1 MALYPKLKT
10 FFTSHWSHLRNH
22 YVSKLTAIFLCATI
36 LPLLIVSVIF
46 YRINTDTSYQK
57 IMESAQLTEQQ
68 LIQQMETM
76 LTQMDKA
83 ADTLQHYI
91 YRLPDDTHTSPTE
104 IYSSFS
110 QLRTDISYLET
121 TFDFSHICV
130 FLNPGSLF
138 SKEGLMFYDLDEL
151 ERFNIPMDLLLT
163 DTYGSIWYYAPQQS
177 YPFMLN
183 KSYDPVNSILC
194 IRTVKS
200 SGDSLK
206 YVYFVSIDAARFS
219 DLLLSGHQDSSIK
232 GYLLNDQGS
241 IVSSSDQNALENKF
255 SFTAEELEQIF
266 SETTFTEGSSHYFPV
281 KLSNGWYYVSDIPD
295 SFIHSGSF
303 SYVRTFLIILGI
315 VLPIACFAVIYLTRS
330 FTRRITRL
338 SSAAAE
344 TNFDQNK
351 FHGTSIEYVKTKPEK
366 DYDEIDRLALTYNQM
381 LDTIHENI
389 DHITKL
395 RAQEES
401 LKYRLL
407 QSLINPHFLYN
418 ILDSIAACNRMGKID
433 TSNKMIMDLTR
444 FYRMTLRKSN
454 ELITI
459 RDELEIATLYMEL
472 ESICRGGRFTWEISM
487 DEEIEN
493 FMICK
498 FTLQP
503 FLENSILHGMQGFDQ
518 HLHIHIDI
526 RYGDDTI
533 IILITD
539 DGHGIE
545 PEKLAEL
552 QHSLAT
558 GEVDTSKHFGIC
570 NVNAR
575 ISSELFGHGFI
586 EIDSTLGKGTSAKI
600 EFQQLL
606 P

>member
-1 MALYPKLKT
+1 MALSPKLKA
-10 FFTSHWSHLRNH
+10 FFTSYWSYLRNH

-36 LPLLIVSVIF
+36 LPLLVVSMIF
-46 YRINTDTSYQK
+46 YRMNTDTSYQK
-57 IMESAQLTEQQ
+57 IMEAASLTDQQ
-68 LIQQMETM
+68 LIQQIETNFI
-76 LTQMDKA
+76 QMDKA

-91 YRLPDDTHTSPTE
+91 YQLPDESVTSSTD

-110 QLRTDISYLET
+110 RLRTDISYLES
-121 TFDFSHICV
+121 TFNFTHICI
-130 FLNPGSLF
+130 FLNPGSTF
-138 SKEGLMFYDLDEL
+138 SKEGLMFFDLDQL
-151 ERFNIPMDLLLT
+151 ERFHIPKDLLLN
-163 DTYGSIWYYAPQQS
+163 DTVDSIWYYVPEQS

-183 KSYDPVNSILC
+183 KTYDSVNSVLC
-194 IRTVKS
+194 IRTIKS
-200 SGDSLK
+200 SRDSLK
-206 YVYFVSIDAARFS
+206 YVYFISIDADRFS
-219 DLLLSGHQDSSIK
+219 ELLLSGHQDTSIK
-232 GYLLNDQGS
+232 GYLLNAEGTV
-241 IVSSSDQNALENKF
+241 VSSSDPNALNGNF
-255 SFTAEELEQIF
+255 SFTGEELEQIF
-266 SETTFTEGSSHYFPV
+266 SETSFDEGSSHYCPV
-281 KLSNGWYYVSDIPD
+281 KLSNGWYYVSDISD
-295 SFIHSGSF
+295 SFIRSGSF
-303 SYVRTFLIILGI
+303 SYVRAFLIILGI
-315 VLPIACFAVIYLTRS
+315 VLPIACFTVIYLTRS
-330 FTRRITRL
+330 FTRRITQL
-338 SSAAAE
+338 SKAAAE
-344 TNFDQNK
+344 INFDQNK
-351 FHGTSIEYVKTKPEK
+351 FHGTSIEYVKNKPAK
-366 DYDEIDRLALTYNQM
+366 DYDEIDQLALTYNQM

-472 ESICRGGRFTWEISM
+472 ESICRGGRFTWDISM

-539 DGHGIE
+539 DGHGIQ

-558 GEVDTSKHFGIC
+558 GEIDTSRHFGIC

-586 EIDSTLGKGTSAKI
+586 EIDSILGEGTSAKI
-600 EFQQLL
+600 EFQQIL